1 MFFEGELVHKK
12 LFLLLIFLVL
22 FSSIVVATPQVI
34 VNSGS
39 WQDVYSGM
47 LYARLDGKQGHFLT
61 STRHGNIILGG
72 IPLSAESVEI
82 ISSRSNP
89 FVANYEGIV
98 TNAGYRGV
106 IERRVGNA
114 NIELLDLLPDID
126 KFIIV
131 DDAYGY
137 NAISVAPLAS
147 FGRYYVLFSNRNNN
161 NQIINTLQDRNVNE
175 LIIYGQVDRGLRTAL
190 EEYNPRI
197 INTGDRFDNNIEIV
211 ELYQEIYRRTN
222 GQPRRQAILTNGEF
236 IETSIM
242 NGADPVIFIGFANVP
257 EHVREYI
264 ASSDFEV
271 GTLIGNELIGTA
283 TFIRRQTGLS
293 VFVKF
298 GQGAR
303 VPEGAI
309 AQVED
314 LDRFPIPR
322 FELRLEIAAAVVNT
336 ATNSLE
342 VTYRNFAPVSTFFRP
357 ISLRVFDN
365 QISSIVD
372 IQDTTPTFI
381 DGNDFKTMIYPLI
394 DGNEERIDLIGDNK
408 SLELSVIY
416 GESPRALEQTL
427 EATIPLSEVHIID
440 GAEIEILDV
449 SFNLRTSSFL
459 IEIRNIGSVD
469 AYATGEIHDLLVD
482 GESLIF
488 GTDQII
494 SLSPG
499 RRGVITVPTTMVEED
514 VPFNEQVRVKVLY
527 GERENSLTKVRE
539 GVFDFKYTT
548 VDFTI
553 YILII
558 LIILLLLLIFL
569 TKKCKHCKK
578 KNPRFRKHCKHC
590 KHKL

>member
-1 MFFEGELVHKK
+1 MYKRL
-12 LFLLLIFLVL
+12 LILLIFLIITLPFVDASQQVL
-22 FSSIVVATPQVI
+22 I
-34 VNSGS
+34 NSAD
-39 WQDVYSGM
+39 WRDVYSGM
-47 LYARLDGKQGHFLT
+47 LYARLDGKSGHFLT
-61 STRHGNIILGG
+61 STRHGNIILASV
-72 IPLSAESVEI
+72 PKNAESVDI
-82 ISSRSNP
+82 ISSRTNP
-89 FVANYEGIV
+89 FVANYQAILLSEGYQNV
-98 TNAGYRGV
+98 Q
-106 IERRVGNA
+106 EFRVRNG
-114 NIELLDLLPDID
+114 NIEILDLLPDID

-137 NAISVAPLAS
+137 NAISVAPLAAL
-147 FGRYYVLFSNRNNN
+147 GRYYVLFSNRNNN
-161 NQIINTLQDRNVNE
+161 NQIINAISDRNVRE
-175 LIIYGQVDRGLRTAL
+175 LIIYGQVDRSLRTAL
-190 EEYNPRI
+190 SEYNPRI

-211 ELYQEIYRRTN
+211 ELYQETYRAIH

-236 IETSIM
+236 IEVSIM
-242 NGADPVIFIGFANVP
+242 NGADPVVFIGFANVP
-257 EHVREYI
+257 EQIRSYI
-264 ASSDFEV
+264 SSSDLEV
-271 GTLIGNELIGTA
+271 GTLIGNELIGSA

-322 FELRLEIAAAVVNT
+322 FELNLAIAAAVVNT

-342 VTYRNFAPVSTFFRP
+342 VTYRNFAPIATYFLP
-357 ISLRVFDN
+357 ISMRVTDG
-365 QISSIVD
+365 QSSSIVD
-372 IQDTTPTFI
+372 IQDNTPTFI
-381 DGNDFKTMIYPLI
+381 DGNDFKTVIYPLV
-394 DGNEERIDLIGDNK
+394 DGDGERIDLVGNDK
-408 SLELSVIY
+408 SLELSLIY

-427 EATIPLSEVHIID
+427 ETVVPLTDVHIID
-440 GAEIEILDV
+440 GAEIEIIDV
-449 SFNLRTSSFL
+449 SFNPRTSTFL
-459 IEIRNIGSVD
+459 IEVRNIGDVD
-469 AYATGEIHDLLVD
+469 AYATAEIHDLIVD
-482 GESLIF
+482 GETLIF

-494 SLSPG
+494 NLRPG
-499 RRGVITVPTTMVEED
+499 RSGTITVETTMTEED
-514 VPFNEQVRVKVLY
+514 VPFNEKIRVKVLY